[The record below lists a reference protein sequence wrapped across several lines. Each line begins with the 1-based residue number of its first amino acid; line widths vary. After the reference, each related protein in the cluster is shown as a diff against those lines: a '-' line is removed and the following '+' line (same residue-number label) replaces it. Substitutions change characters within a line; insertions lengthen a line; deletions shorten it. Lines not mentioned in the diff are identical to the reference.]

1 MTSAE
6 FEKIAKLLKD
16 RSGIIITPDKA
27 YLLDNRLQPVAR
39 KWGHPS
45 VEPLFQALLSRP
57 EDRLIKDVVDAM
69 TTNESLF
76 FRDMKP
82 FDQMR
87 DVLLPDLMAARA
99 STKRIRIWSAAC
111 SSGQEP
117 YSIAMLLKELGPKVA
132 GWTFEIVAT
141 DLSAEIVAKAK
152 AGLYSQFE
160 VQRGL
165 PITHLVKYFT
175 QEGDRWRIAD
185 EIRNMVKFREFNLME
200 HPRSLGKFDVV
211 FCRNVL
217 IYFDP
222 PTKASVLS
230 NIADQLESDGALY
243 LGGAETVLGVTDRF
257 EPAPQHRGV
266 YHPSS
271 KESIRPALAV

>member
-1 MTSAE
+1 MNTTE
-6 FEKIAKLLKD
+6 FEQVCKLLKD
-16 RSGIIITPDKA
+16 RSGIVITSDKA

-39 KWGHPS
+39 KWGHADIDS
-45 VEPLFQALLSRP
+45 LIKVLLSRSD
-57 EDRLIKDVVDAM
+57 DRLVKDVVDAM

-82 FDQMR
+82 FDQLR
-87 DVLLPDLMAARA
+87 DVLLPKLMAERA
-99 STKRIRIWSAAC
+99 ATRRIRIWSAAC

-132 GWTFEIVAT
+132 GWKFEIMAT
-141 DLSAEIVAKAK
+141 DLSAEIVNKAK

-165 PITHLVKYFT
+165 PITHLVKYFV
-175 QEGDRWRIAD
+175 QEADRWRISD
-185 EIRNMVKFREFNLME
+185 DLRRMVTFREFNLMD

-222 PTKASVLS
+222 PTKAAVLA
-230 NIADQLESDGALY
+230 NIADQLEPDGALY

-266 YHPSS
+266 YHPRA
-271 KESIRPALAV
+271 KQQMRAAV